1 VSPKSEKDLYEPIR
15 RELEERFF
23 VSGKVH
29 LEVSADGRISETVKE
44 KLDDVCLHIINF
56 ERLKPDIIGFLR
68 TETKTG
74 RGAGY
79 YHDDMIIA
87 EVKNEQIGITDI
99 IQTKA
104 YAEVFAA
111 QHTFLV
117 SSEPIPE
124 EVKRFVK
131 MKPGLLYGGP
141 YGEIRLVQFDVDRET
156 FVERSW
162 YRESPF
168 EEAVEEVEE
177 EGSQA
182 RIPAIKTWDGVLK
195 WADPSLRTLLNS
207 LNKTVENEFPGIVH
221 EPLSRWYAYYLDADT
236 TKRKRFLALIAGKRA
251 LTCRIR
257 VDPRT
262 FKDHEKSTRELRG
275 WFYVRLTGAEK
286 AFTIASPSDI
296 EKFLPLIRQSYD
308 FVKRESA
315 ESS

>member
-1 VSPKSEKDLYEPIR
+1 MSPKSEKDLYEPIR
-15 RELEERFF
+15 RELEERFS
-23 VSGKVH
+23 VSGRVH

-79 YHDDMIIA
+79 YHDDMIIT

-117 SSEPIPE
+117 SSKPIPE
-124 EVKRFVK
+124 EIKRFVK
-131 MKPGLLYGGP
+131 MKPGLLYVVG
-141 YGEIRLVQFDVDRET
+141 YGEIRIVQFDADSET

-168 EEAVEEVEE
+168 EEGGAEVEE
-177 EGSQA
+177 EAQT
-182 RIPAIKTWDGVLK
+182 RIPSIKTWEGVLK
-195 WADPSLRTLLNS
+195 WADPSVRTLVNS
-207 LNKTVENEFPGIVH
+207 LNKRAEYEFPGIVY
-221 EPLSRWYAYYLDADT
+221 EPVSRWYAYYLDID
-236 TKRKRFLALIAGKRA
+236 KSRRNRFLALIANKKG
-251 LTCRIR
+251 LGCRIR
-257 VDPRT
+257 VNPRT
-262 FKDHEKSTRELRG
+262 FKDDEKRTRELRG
-275 WFYVRLTGAEK
+275 WFYVRLSGVER
-286 AFTIASPSDI
+286 AFTIASPDDI
-296 EKFLPLIRQSYD
+296 DKVLPLTRQSYE
-308 FVKRESA
+308 FVKRESS
-315 ESS
+315 EQS

>member
-1 VSPKSEKDLYEPIR
+1 MSPKSEKDLYEPIR
-15 RELEERFF
+15 RELEERFS
-23 VSGKVH
+23 VSGRVY

-68 TETKTG
+68 TEAKTG

-104 YAEVFAA
+104 YAEVFAT
-111 QHTFLV
+111 QYTFLV

-124 EVKRFVK
+124 EIKRFVK
-131 MKPGLLYGGP
+131 MKPGLLYAAG
-141 YGEIRLVQFDVDRET
+141 YGEIRLAQFDVGSET

-168 EEAVEEVEE
+168 EEQVEEAEE
-177 EGSQA
+177 QPSVGVP
-182 RIPAIKTWDGVLK
+182 ITKTWEGALK
-195 WADPSLRTLLNS
+195 WADPSVRALVNS
-207 LNKTVENEFPGIVH
+207 LSKKLEGEFSGIVH
-221 EPLSRWYAYYLDADT
+221 EPVSRWYAYYLNSET
-236 TKRKRFLALIAGKRA
+236 SRKTRFLALIARKRGVR
-251 LTCRIR
+251 CRIR
-257 VDPRT
+257 VNPRT
-262 FKDHEKSTRELRG
+262 FKDDEKRTRELRG
-275 WFYVRLTGAEK
+275 WFYVRLSGVER
-286 AFTIASPSDI
+286 AFTIDSPEEID
-296 EKFLPLIRQSYD
+296 KVLPLIRQSYD
-308 FVKRESA
+308 FVKREFS